1 MPNEFDAIVIGSGM
15 GGLTAAACM
24 AKGGMRPLVLEQ
36 HFAPGGNAQTFRR
49 RRMFDFDV
57 GLHYIGDCGPGG
69 LFSSM
74 TEQLGISDRVE
85 FVPMDQDGFDTYLG
99 PNLKFRAPAGWK
111 RYRQRLHETFPQ
123 EARAIDRYLDTL
135 RSAAGAFTGA
145 APSGGPPLTQLLG
158 KHWSQCTL
166 GEVFDVLE
174 LSDPLR
180 HVLAGQCGNYAAPPS
195 RAALGMHALMTDHY
209 MRGAYFIRGG
219 ARPLV
224 EGLIQVIEDGGGE
237 VRLRQRAKRIIVENG
252 KAVGVES
259 AKGEEMRAPLVVSN
273 ADAKRTFLEMVGE
286 QYLSQGLVE
295 RVKDYRMALPLFV
308 IYLAMEVAP
317 SELGYTATNLA
328 LLPAYD
334 MEEQYALCYEGR
346 IPERP
351 AVFLSIASLKD
362 PVSRNLA
369 PPGYTNLQIMT
380 VAPAQLSTWGV
391 TQGPGNAPTKSAYRH
406 GAAYEG
412 AKHELERRMLAVVED
427 MLPGFIRKVVWQE
440 CATPLTQER
449 FTLSTGGTS
458 YGLEHSPDQYM
469 AARVALQTEL
479 PGLWMVGANTIFG
492 HGIAGAMM
500 SGRAAAGAI
509 LREAAL

>member
-1 MPNEFDAIVIGSGM
+1 MPQDFDAIIIGSGM
-15 GGLTAAACM
+15 GGLTAAAFM

-49 RRMFDFDV
+49 KRMFDFDV

-69 LFSSM
+69 LFPTM
-74 TEQLGISDRVE
+74 MKQLDIAGRVE
-85 FVPMDQDGFDTYLG
+85 FVPMDQDGFDTYLAPG
-99 PNLKFRAPAGWK
+99 LKFRAPAGWE
-111 RYRQRLHETFPQ
+111 RYQQRLDETFPQ
-123 EARAIDRYLDTL
+123 ERQGIARYIDTL
-135 RSAAGAFTGA
+135 RSVAGVFGGRTGRGQ
-145 APSGGPPLTQLLG
+145 PTTELVG

-166 GEVFDVLE
+166 GEVFDALE

-195 RAALGMHALMTDHY
+195 RAALGMHAMMTEHY

-224 EGLIQVIEDGGGE
+224 EGLTNVIEDGGGE
-237 VRLRQRAKRIIVENG
+237 LRLRQRVKRIIVEND
-252 KAVGVES
+252 KAIGVQTT
-259 AKGEEMRAPLVVSN
+259 KGEEIRAPLVVSN

-286 QYLSQGLVE
+286 QHLGRALVE
-295 RVKDYRMALPLFV
+295 RVQTYRMALPLFV
-308 IYLAMEVAP
+308 IYLAMEVDP
-317 SELGYTATNLA
+317 SELGYPATNLA
-328 LLPAYD
+328 LLPAYN
-334 MEEQYALCYEGR
+334 MEEQYAACYEGR
-346 IPERP
+346 IPDRP
-351 AVFLSIASLKD
+351 AVFMSIASLKD
-362 PVSRNLA
+362 PVSLNLA
-369 PPGYTNLQIMT
+369 PRGYTNLQVMT
-380 VAPAQLSTWGV
+380 MVPAELSTWGV
-391 TQGPGNAPTKSAYRH
+391 SQGPGSAPAKAGYRH
-406 GAAYEG
+406 GSDYEA
-412 AKHELERRMLAVVED
+412 AKHEMERRMLSAVEE
-427 MLPGFIRKVVWQE
+427 MLPGFIRNVVWQE

-469 AARVALQTEL
+469 TARVALQTEV

-509 LREAAL
+509 LHEAR

>member
-1 MPNEFDAIVIGSGM
+1 
-15 GGLTAAACM
+15 
-24 AKGGMRPLVLEQ
+24 
-36 HFAPGGNAQTFRR
+36 
-49 RRMFDFDV
+49 
-57 GLHYIGDCGPGG
+57 
-69 LFSSM
+69 
-74 TEQLGISDRVE
+74 
-85 FVPMDQDGFDTYLG
+85 
-99 PNLKFRAPAGWK
+99 
-111 RYRQRLHETFPQ
+111 
-123 EARAIDRYLDTL
+123 
-135 RSAAGAFTGA
+135 
-145 APSGGPPLTQLLG
+145 
-158 KHWSQCTL
+158 
-166 GEVFDVLE
+166 
-174 LSDPLR
+174 
-180 HVLAGQCGNYAAPPS
+180 
-195 RAALGMHALMTDHY
+195 MHALMTDHY

-224 EGLIQVIEDGGGE
+224 EGLIQVIEEGGGE
-237 VRLRQRAKRIIVENG
+237 VRLRQRVKRIIVEDG

-273 ADAKRTFLEMVGE
+273 ADAKRTLLEMVGE

-317 SELGYTATNLA
+317 PELGYPATNLA

-380 VAPAQLSTWGV
+380 IAPAELSTWGV
-391 TQGPGNAPTKSAYRH
+391 AQGPGSAPTKAAYRH
-406 GAAYEG
+406 GPAYEG
-412 AKHELERRMLAVVED
+412 AKHELERRMLATVED

-458 YGLEHSPDQYM
+458 YGLEHTLDQFM

-509 LREAAL
+509 LRQAAL

>member
-1 MPNEFDAIVIGSGM
+1 MPKHFDAIVIGSGM
-15 GGLTAAACM
+15 GGLTAAAYM

-49 RRMFDFDV
+49 KRMFDFDV

-69 LFSSM
+69 LFPTM
-74 TEQLGISDRVE
+74 MEQLGIADRVE
-85 FVPMDQDGFDTYLG
+85 FVPMDQDGFDTFLA
-99 PNLKFRAPAGWK
+99 PDLKFRAPAGWE
-111 RYRQRLHETFPQ
+111 RLRQRLHETFPQ
-123 EARAIDRYLDTL
+123 ERQAIDRYIDIL
-135 RSAAGAFTGA
+135 RSVAGVFTGT
-145 APSGGPPLTQLLG
+145 APSGAPSATQLLG
-158 KHWSQCTL
+158 KHWSQCTV
-166 GEVFDVLE
+166 GEVFDALE
-174 LSDPLR
+174 ISNRLR
-180 HVLAGQCGNYAAPPS
+180 HVLGAQCALYASPWSKGP
-195 RAALGMHALMTDHY
+195 LGMHALITDHY

-237 VRLRQRAKRIIVENG
+237 VRLRQRVKRIIVEDG

-259 AKGEEMRAPLVVSN
+259 ASGEEMRAPLVVSN

-286 QYLSQGLVE
+286 QDLSHALVE

-308 IYLAMEVAP
+308 IYLAMEVDP
-317 SELGYTATNLA
+317 SELGLPATNLY
-328 LLPAYD
+328 LVPNYD
-334 MEEQYALCYEGR
+334 LEEQYAACYEGR
-346 IPERP
+346 FPDKPHIYM
-351 AVFLSIASLKD
+351 SIASLKD

-380 VAPAQLSTWGV
+380 LAPAQFSTWGV
-391 TQGPGNAPTKSAYRH
+391 SEGPATAPTKYAYRH
-406 GAAYEG
+406 TPAYEA
-412 AKHELERRMLAVVED
+412 AKHELERRMLDVVEE

-458 YGLEHSPDQYM
+458 YGLEHTPDQYM
-469 AARVALQTEL
+469 TARVALQTEL

-492 HGIAGAMM
+492 HGIAGAMV

-509 LREAAL
+509 LKQAR